1 LILHRAF
8 SREVLQNTGAVAVLV
23 LAIFLVIRV
32 VGYFRLVAEGIIPTN
47 SVLTLLVLRLLSH
60 LDIIAPLA
68 VYVAMLLVLG
78 RWSRDRETVVAA
90 AAGLG
95 MASFLRPAFYL
106 LIILGIVIGG
116 FSLYLSPL
124 ALRSGDHVEH
134 EFRSRSE
141 TSGIVPGV
149 FTENLGGD
157 GVYFVESY
165 DPDEDLYR
173 NIFGWA
179 LSEGS
184 EGVVIASTAK
194 KTAAEAGKGKYLL
207 LHEGVRYD
215 GRPGESGYQSI
226 EFETYSLLIDG
237 RPIPQS
243 RTRLAGLGTSTL
255 WDRIRKLRRLPA
267 TISQERA
274 ILEYRSEL
282 HWRLSKIA
290 ILPILMVLALALGY
304 GGQSQN
310 RVLMMVGALMTY
322 FAYANL
328 GGYLVALSRRG
339 HAEPLTLLWFLHLLV
354 ALIAFYLFRRRAQ
367 NRALFVNSHKASG

>member
-1 LILHRAF
+1 M
-8 SREVLQNTGAVAVLV
+8 LQNTGAVAVLV
-23 LAIFLVIRV
+23 LSIFLVIRV
-32 VGYFRLVAEGIIPTN
+32 VGYFRLVAEGTIPAN

-95 MASFLRPAFYL
+95 LASFLRPTFYL
-106 LIILGIVIGG
+106 LVILGIVIGG

-124 ALRSGDHVEH
+124 ALRSGDDVEH
-134 EFRSRSE
+134 EFRSRSDVI
-141 TSGIVPGV
+141 GIVPGV
-149 FTENLGGD
+149 FRENLGGD

-165 DPDEDLYR
+165 DPDEGLYR
-173 NIFGWA
+173 NIFAWV

-194 KTAAEAGKGKYLL
+194 KILAEAGKGSYLL
-207 LHEGVRYD
+207 LHDGARYD
-215 GRPGESGYQSI
+215 GRPGELGYQSI
-226 EFETYSLLIDG
+226 EFETYGLFIDD
-237 RPIPQS
+237 RPIPAT
-243 RTRLAGLGTSTL
+243 RTRLAGWDTL
-255 WDRIRKLRRLPA
+255 ALWEKRHN
-267 TISQERA
+267 
-274 ILEYRSEL
+274 LELRSEL

-290 ILPILMVLALALGY
+290 ILPVLMLLALALGY
-304 GGQSQN
+304 GGQGQN
-310 RVLMMVGALMTY
+310 RVLMMVSALMAY

-339 HAEPLTLLWFLHLLV
+339 YAEPLALLWMLHFLV
-354 ALIAFYLFRRRAQ
+354 ALIALYLFRRRAQ
-367 NRALFVNSHKASG
+367 NRALFAGNHGASG

>member
-1 LILHRAF
+1 M
-8 SREVLQNTGAVAVLV
+8 LQNTGAVAVLV
-23 LAIFLVIRV
+23 LSIFLVIRV
-32 VGYFRLVAEGIIPTN
+32 VGYFRLVAEGAIPTN

-68 VYVAMLLVLG
+68 VYVAILLVLG

-95 MASFLRPAFYL
+95 LASFLRPTFYL
-106 LIILGIVIGG
+106 LVILGIVIGG

-124 ALRSGDHVEH
+124 ALRSGDDVEH
-134 EFRSRSE
+134 EFRSRSDV
-141 TSGIVPGV
+141 SGIVPGV

-165 DPDEDLYR
+165 DPDEGLYR
-173 NIFGWA
+173 NIFAWV

-194 KTAAEAGKGKYLL
+194 KILAEAGKGSYLL
-207 LHEGVRYD
+207 LHDGARYD
-215 GRPGESGYQSI
+215 GRPGELGYQSI
-226 EFETYSLLIDG
+226 EFETYGLFIDD
-237 RPIPQS
+237 RPIPAT
-243 RTRLAGLGTSTL
+243 RTRLAGWDTL
-255 WDRIRKLRRLPA
+255 ALWEKRHN
-267 TISQERA
+267 
-274 ILEYRSEL
+274 LELRSEL

-290 ILPILMVLALALGY
+290 ILPVLMLLALALGY
-304 GGQSQN
+304 GGQGQN
-310 RVLMMVGALMTY
+310 RVLMMVSALMTY

-339 HAEPLTLLWFLHLLV
+339 YAEPLALLWMLHILV
-354 ALIAFYLFRRRAQ
+354 ALIALYLFRRRAQ
-367 NRALFVNSHKASG
+367 NRALFAGNHGASG

>member
-1 LILHRAF
+1 M
-8 SREVLQNTGAVAVLV
+8 LQNTGAVAVLV
-23 LAIFLVIRV
+23 LSIFLVIRV

-68 VYVAMLLVLG
+68 VYVAMLLVFG

-90 AAGLG
+90 TAGLG
-95 MASFLRPAFYL
+95 LTSFLRPTFYL
-106 LIILGIVIGG
+106 FVILGIVIGG

-124 ALRSGDHVEH
+124 ALRSGDGVEH

-141 TSGIVPGV
+141 VSGIVPGI
-149 FTENLGGD
+149 FMENLGGD

-165 DPDEDLYR
+165 DSDKGLYR

-179 LSEGS
+179 LSGGS
-184 EGVVIASTAK
+184 EGVVIASTANK
-194 KTAAEAGKGKYLL
+194 IPAEAGKGSYLL

-215 GRPGESGYQSI
+215 GRPGDAGYQSI
-226 EFETYSLLIDG
+226 EFETYGLLIDG
-237 RPIPQS
+237 RPIPQT
-243 RTRLAGLGTSTL
+243 RTRLAGLGTLKL
-255 WDRIRKLRRLPA
+255 WEGIRQLRRLPE
-267 TISQERA
+267 TIAQERE

-282 HWRLSKIA
+282 HWRLSKIV
-290 ILPILMVLALALGY
+290 ILPVLMLLALALGY
-304 GGQSQN
+304 GGQGQN
-310 RVLMMVGALMTY
+310 RVLMMVTALMTY

-339 HAEPLTLLWFLHLLV
+339 HSEPLVLLWILHLLV
-354 ALIAFYLFRRRAQ
+354 AVLALYLFRRRAQ
-367 NRALFVNSHKASG
+367 NRALFSGIQGRSG

>member
-1 LILHRAF
+1 M
-8 SREVLQNTGAVAVLV
+8 LQNTGAVAVLV
-23 LAIFLVIRV
+23 LSIFLVIRV
-32 VGYFRLVAEGIIPTN
+32 VGYFRLVAEGTIPTN

-95 MASFLRPAFYL
+95 LANFLRPTFYL
-106 LIILGIVIGG
+106 LVILGIVIGG

-124 ALRSGDHVEH
+124 ALRSGDDVEH

-141 TSGIVPGV
+141 VSGIVPGV

-173 NIFGWA
+173 NIFGWVR
-179 LSEGS
+179 SEGS

-194 KTAAEAGKGKYLL
+194 KILAEAGKGSYLL
-207 LHEGVRYD
+207 LHDGVRYD
-215 GRPGESGYQSI
+215 GRPGEADFQSI
-226 EFETYSLLIDG
+226 EFETYGLLVDG
-237 RPIPQS
+237 RSIPQS
-243 RTRLAGLGTSTL
+243 RTRLAGLGTLKL
-255 WDRIRKLRRLPA
+255 WERIRRLGRLPA
-267 TISQERA
+267 TIPQERA

-290 ILPILMVLALALGY
+290 ILPVLMLLALALGY
-304 GGQSQN
+304 GGQGQN
-310 RVLMMVGALMTY
+310 RVLMMVGALMAY

-339 HAEPLTLLWFLHLLV
+339 HTEPLILLWILHFLV
-354 ALIAFYLFRRRAQ
+354 AILALCLFRRRAQ
-367 NRALFVNSHKASG
+367 NRAFFAGKHGASS

>member
-8 SREVLQNTGAVAVLV
+8 SREVLQNAGAVAVLV
-23 LAIFLVIRV
+23 LSIFLVIRV

-78 RWSRDRETVVAA
+78 RWSRDRETMVAA
-90 AAGLG
+90 SAGLG
-95 MASFLRPAFYL
+95 LASFLRPTLYL
-106 LIILGIVIGG
+106 FVILGIVIGG

-124 ALRSGDHVEH
+124 ALRSGDDVEH
-134 EFRSRSE
+134 EFRSLSDV
-141 TSGIVPGV
+141 SGIVPGV
-149 FTENLGGD
+149 FTENMGGD

-165 DPDEDLYR
+165 DSDKGLYR
-173 NIFGWA
+173 NIFAWVR
-179 LSEGS
+179 SVES

-194 KTAAEAGKGKYLL
+194 KILAETGKGSYLL
-207 LHEGVRYD
+207 LYDGVRYD
-215 GRPGESGYQSI
+215 GRPGEFGYQSI
-226 EFETYSLLIDG
+226 EFETYGLFIDD
-237 RPIPQS
+237 RSIPQT
-243 RTRLAGLGTSTL
+243 RTRLAGLSTL
-255 WDRIRKLRRLPA
+255 KLWERSRRLSRLPK
-267 TISQERA
+267 TISRERA

-290 ILPILMVLALALGY
+290 ILPVLMLLALALGY
-304 GGQSQN
+304 GRQGQN
-310 RVLMMVGALMTY
+310 RVLMMISALITY

-339 HAEPLTLLWFLHLLV
+339 HVEPLVLLWILHLFV
-354 ALIAFYLFRRRAQ
+354 ALLALYLFRRQAQ
-367 NRALFVNSHKASG
+367 NRAFFVGNHGASG

>member
-1 LILHRAF
+1 M
-8 SREVLQNTGAVAVLV
+8 LQNTGAVAVLV
-23 LAIFLVIRV
+23 LSIFLVIRV
-32 VGYFRLVAEGIIPTN
+32 VGYFRLVAEGTIPAN

-95 MASFLRPAFYL
+95 LVSFLRPTFYL
-106 LIILGIVIGG
+106 LVILGIVIGG

-124 ALRSGDHVEH
+124 ALRSGDDVEH
-134 EFRSRSE
+134 KFRSRSDV
-141 TSGIVPGV
+141 SGIVPGV

-165 DPDEDLYR
+165 DPDENLYR
-173 NIFGWA
+173 NIFAWVR
-179 LSEGS
+179 SEGS

-194 KTAAEAGKGKYLL
+194 KILAEGGKGSILL
-207 LHEGVRYD
+207 LHDGARYD
-215 GRPGESGYQSI
+215 GRPGDLGYQSI
-226 EFETYSLLIDG
+226 EFETYGLFIDD
-237 RPIPQS
+237 RPIPAT
-243 RTRLAGLGTSTL
+243 RIRLAGWDTL
-255 WDRIRKLRRLPA
+255 ALWEKRHN
-267 TISQERA
+267 
-274 ILEYRSEL
+274 LELRSEL

-290 ILPILMVLALALGY
+290 ILPVLMLLALALGY
-304 GGQSQN
+304 GGQGQN
-310 RVLMMVGALMTY
+310 RVLMMVSALITY

-339 HAEPLTLLWFLHLLV
+339 HAEPLALLWMLHFLV
-354 ALIAFYLFRRRAQ
+354 ALIALYLFRRRAQ
-367 NRALFVNSHKASG
+367 NRALFAGNHGASG

>member
-8 SREVLQNTGAVAVLV
+8 SREVLQNTGAVSVLV
-23 LAIFLVIRV
+23 LSIFLVIRV
-32 VGYFRLVAEGIIPTN
+32 VGYFRLVAEGTIPTN
-47 SVLTLLVLRLLSH
+47 SVLTLLILRLLSH

-95 MASFLRPAFYL
+95 LASFLRPTFYL
-106 LIILGIVIGG
+106 LAILGIVIGG

-124 ALRSGDHVEH
+124 ALRSGDAVEH
-134 EFRSRSE
+134 EFRSRSD
-141 TSGIVPGV
+141 TRGIVPGV

-165 DPDEDLYR
+165 DPDKDSYR
-173 NIFGWA
+173 NIFAWVR
-179 LSEGS
+179 SEES

-194 KTAAEAGKGKYLL
+194 KKLTEVGRGSYLL
-207 LHEGVRYD
+207 LNDGIRYD
-215 GRPGESGYQSI
+215 GRPGELGYQSI
-226 EFETYSLLIDG
+226 EFETYGLFIDD
-237 RPIPQS
+237 RPIPAT
-243 RTRLAGLGTSTL
+243 RTRLAGWRTL
-255 WDRIRKLRRLPA
+255 ALWEKR
-267 TISQERA
+267 SN
-274 ILEYRSEL
+274 LELRSEL

-290 ILPILMVLALALGY
+290 ILPVLMLLALALGY

-310 RVLMMVGALMTY
+310 RVLMMVSALMTY

-339 HAEPLTLLWFLHLLV
+339 HSEPLSLLWVLHCLV
-354 ALIAFYLFRRRAQ
+354 ALIALYLFRRRAQ
-367 NRALFVNSHKASG
+367 NRALFASNHRASG

>member
-1 LILHRAF
+1 M
-8 SREVLQNTGAVAVLV
+8 LQNTGAVAVLV
-23 LAIFLVIRV
+23 LSIFLVIRV
-32 VGYFRLVAEGIIPTN
+32 VGYFRLVAEGTIPTN
-47 SVLTLLVLRLLSH
+47 SVLTLLILRLLSH

-95 MASFLRPAFYL
+95 LPSFLRPTVYL
-106 LIILGIVIGG
+106 LVILGIVIGG

-124 ALRSGDHVEH
+124 ALRSGDDVEH
-134 EFRSRSE
+134 EFRSRSDV
-141 TSGIVPGV
+141 SGIVPGV

-165 DPDEDLYR
+165 DPDENLYR
-173 NIFGWA
+173 NIFAWVRSGE
-179 LSEGS
+179 L

-194 KTAAEAGKGKYLL
+194 KILAEVGNGSYLL
-207 LHEGVRYD
+207 LHDGARYD
-215 GRPGESGYQSI
+215 GRPGELGYQSI
-226 EFETYSLLIDG
+226 EFGTYGLFIDD
-237 RPIPQS
+237 RPIPQT
-243 RTRLAGLGTSTL
+243 RTRLAGWSTL
-255 WDRIRKLRRLPA
+255 SLWKSSRRLSRLAA
-267 TISQERA
+267 TSAQKRE

-290 ILPILMVLALALGY
+290 ILPVLMLLALALGY
-304 GGQSQN
+304 GGQGQN
-310 RVLMMVGALMTY
+310 RVLMMVSALMAY

-339 HAEPLTLLWFLHLLV
+339 HAEPLALLWILHLLV
-354 ALIAFYLFRRRAQ
+354 ALLALYLFRRRAQ
-367 NRALFVNSHKASG
+367 NRALFAGNHGGSG